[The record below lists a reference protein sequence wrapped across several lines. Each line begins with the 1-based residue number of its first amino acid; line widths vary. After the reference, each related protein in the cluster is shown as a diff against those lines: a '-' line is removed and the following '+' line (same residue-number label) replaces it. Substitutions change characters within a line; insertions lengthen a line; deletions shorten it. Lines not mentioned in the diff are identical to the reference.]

1 MSVSVVLIAYIVMV
15 VVGIVIGIIVGF
27 NEPIID
33 NNRSVLTKKEYH
45 TYMYQ
50 TKQAAKVAH
59 GGGKLCPGKTTADIV
74 KEGAEDSNFKFP
86 NIDF

>member
-1 MSVSVVLIAYIVMV
+1 MHESVILIVYVVMF

-27 NEPIID
+27 NEPIIN

-45 TYMYQ
+45 TYMSQ
-50 TKQAAKVAH
+50 TKQAAAVAH
-59 GGGKLCPGKTTADIV
+59 GGAKLCPDKTTIEVVED
-74 KEGAEDSNFKFP
+74 GAKNSNLKFP

>member
-1 MSVSVVLIAYIVMV
+1 MSVSVVLIAYIIMV
-15 VVGIVIGIIVGF
+15 IVGVIIGIVVGF

-45 TYMYQ
+45 TYMSQ
-50 TKQAAKVAH
+50 TKQAASVAH
-59 GGGKLCPGKTTADIV
+59 GGGKLCHDKDV
-74 KEGAEDSNFKFP
+74 MEVVSEGAKDSDFKFP

>member
-45 TYMYQ
+45 TYMSQ
-50 TKQAAKVAH
+50 TKQAAQVAH
-59 GGGKLCPGKTTADIV
+59 GGGKLCPDKTTMEV
-74 KEGAEDSNFKFP
+74 VNEGAQNSNLQFP
-86 NIDF
+86 DIDF